1 MKDLHFIEL
10 ELETSRLM
18 EQKHFYAGLLQLPL
32 VDETAESFTCQ
43 IGSSRLR
50 FVSGFSVSPFHF
62 AINIPS
68 NQIEAAR
75 QWLHPEIAI
84 LPDGPNEIVFFES
97 WNAHAI
103 YFRDADGNIVE
114 LIARHKFGLDS
125 DSEFGSNSFLHIS
138 EVGMPSASIED
149 LFLALN
155 AKLYLPLYSGNYK
168 RFCAAGT
175 ERGLFILVDQA
186 KKQWFPTEIQ
196 ALPVDFKLKLQQEQ
210 DVFALIYSDGKVR
223 FEE

>member
-10 ELETSRLM
+10 KLETSRLKA
-18 EQKHFYAGLLQLPL
+18 QKHFYTELLQLPL
-32 VDETAESFTCQ
+32 IDEAAESFTCQ

-50 FVSGFSVSPFHF
+50 FVNGSFVSPFHF

-75 QWLHPEIAI
+75 QWLHPEITI
-84 LPDGPNEIVFFES
+84 LPDGPNEIVYFES

-103 YFRDADGNIVE
+103 YFSDADGNIVE
-114 LIARHKFGLDS
+114 LIARHKLGLDS
-125 DSEFGSNSFLHIS
+125 DNEFGSNSFLNIS
-138 EVGMPSASIED
+138 EIGMPCASIED

-155 AKLYLPLYSGNYK
+155 KELYLPLYSGDYK

-196 ALPVDFKLKLQQEQ
+196 ALPVNFKLKLQQEQ
-210 DVFALIYSDGKVR
+210 LFFNLIYSDGKVQ
-223 FEE
+223 FVE